1 MSFRP
6 AARPCVLLA
15 GLVLAVGLGA
25 CTPPARP
32 SALQG
37 MYRAWSGPGWYLER
51 PYLIVAGGPQ
61 YLGGPWTYDK
71 CEEERLRMPAESRS
85 DLVCN
90 RENQRPDRY
99 GFF

>member
-6 AARPCVLLA
+6 AARPWVLLA
-15 GLVLAVGLGA
+15 SLLLAVGLGA

-37 MYRAWSGPGWYLER
+37 TYRAWSGPGWYLER

-71 CEEERLRMPAESRS
+71 CEEERMRVPAESRS
-85 DLVCN
+85 DLICN

>member
-6 AARPCVLLA
+6 AARPWVLAA
-15 GLVLAVGLGA
+15 GLLLAVGQGA
-25 CTPPARP
+25 CTAPDRP
-32 SALQG
+32 TGLRG
-37 MYRAWSGPGWYLER
+37 EYRAWSGPGWYLER

-71 CEEERLRMPAESRS
+71 CEEERMKFPAESRS
-85 DLVCN
+85 DLLCN
-90 RENQRPDRY
+90 RENKRPDRY